1 MKRLLLV
8 FVALVVLAVAGLGI
22 AWQQFQSMV
31 AAPQTTQLV
40 DETIVVRRGLS
51 VTQISQRLKTSG
63 ALETP
68 LIFQLHVRASGAAAK
83 LKAGEYK
90 LYQGESIKALVSRMV
105 AGDVFQRSITV
116 PEGLKSVEI
125 VALLKADP
133 MLSGEITDVPPDG
146 ALLPETYAYQRG
158 DKRAEVLGRMQ
169 KAHDDLV
176 ARLWPNRP
184 EGLPL
189 ASMEDAVVLA
199 SIIEKETGVK
209 AERGLV
215 AGVFINRL
223 NKGMKLQTDPTVVY
237 GIELVKGAPMG
248 RPLSRKDLAT
258 PTPYNTYVIEGLPPT
273 PICNPGTAS
282 LAAALNP
289 ETTDYLYFVADGTGG
304 HAFAKTLAGHNRNVA
319 AWRKIERARKQR

>member
-51 VTQISQRLKTSG
+51 VTQISERLKTSG

-158 DKRAEVLGRMQ
+158 DKRAEILGRMQ

-237 GIELVKGAPMG
+237 GIELAKGAPMG